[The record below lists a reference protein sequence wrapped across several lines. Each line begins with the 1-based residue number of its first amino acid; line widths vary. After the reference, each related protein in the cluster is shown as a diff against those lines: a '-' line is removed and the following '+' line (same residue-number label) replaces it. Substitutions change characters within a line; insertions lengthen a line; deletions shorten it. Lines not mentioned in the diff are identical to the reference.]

1 MKIAILTQPL
11 HTNYGGILQAYAL
24 QTFLQ
29 RRGHKVVVINRE
41 YYWDGGNKLTIQ
53 NLFLRIGSFIKSL
66 IRIYVLRYD
75 GYVLKN
81 PFSPYYHAER
91 STIDPLP
98 FVKKQICQSPE
109 IRTTEQLEKYFKKH
123 KFDAY
128 IVGSD
133 QVWRPCYSPCI
144 TDFFLNAVPLNSKS
158 IKISYAASFGTDVW
172 EFSDEETEICSSL
185 AQKFDAI
192 SVREQSGVQLCK
204 KYLGVDAVHLLD
216 PTMLLTVDD
225 YLHLIED
232 TKVYQSD
239 GSMFCYILDENPEI
253 EHIISSL
260 EQENFTSYRAVL
272 NQSKYNISVE
282 QWLKSFYDAEL
293 VITDSF
299 HACVFSLLFKKPF
312 IVWAN
317 RERGFAR
324 LKSLLEI
331 FGMQNRLIFSIAD
344 FIDRKHTLLNNKDF
358 ENLELIFQERVKD
371 SYDFFRSVG
380 VI

>member
-1 MKIAILTQPL
+1 
-11 HTNYGGILQAYAL
+11 
-24 QTFLQ
+24 
-29 RRGHKVVVINRE
+29 
-41 YYWDGGNKLTIQ
+41 
-53 NLFLRIGSFIKSL
+53 
-66 IRIYVLRYD
+66 
-75 GYVLKN
+75 
-81 PFSPYYHAER
+81 
-91 STIDPLP
+91 
-98 FVKKQICQSPE
+98 
-109 IRTTEQLEKYFKKH
+109 
-123 KFDAY
+123 
-128 IVGSD
+128 
-133 QVWRPCYSPCI
+133 
-144 TDFFLNAVPLNSKS
+144 
-158 IKISYAASFGTDVW
+158 
-172 EFSDEETEICSSL
+172 
-185 AQKFDAI
+185 
-192 SVREQSGVQLCK
+192 
-204 KYLGVDAVHLLD
+204 
-216 PTMLLTVDD
+216 
-225 YLHLIED
+225 
-232 TKVYQSD
+232 
-239 GSMFCYILDENPEI
+239 
-253 EHIISSL
+253 
-260 EQENFTSYRAVL
+260 L